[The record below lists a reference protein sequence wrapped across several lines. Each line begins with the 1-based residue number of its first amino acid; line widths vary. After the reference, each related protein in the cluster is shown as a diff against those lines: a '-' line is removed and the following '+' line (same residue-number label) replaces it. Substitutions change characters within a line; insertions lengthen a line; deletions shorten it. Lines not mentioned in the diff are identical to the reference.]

1 MMRLFALLCLLIVA
15 ALGWSGNSQPNR
27 KIAPGD
33 KIRMSI
39 PEEPSLSKVYS
50 VTNDGLML
58 IDFLGAVQVSNLTL
72 REAADKITNR
82 LLSDR
87 VLRKATVGMEFLN
100 EPAPSGSAVKVSGAV
115 KNTTPIPWVKGMRLA
130 DIIKNAVAENNADLG
145 QIALIR
151 ADKTRQ
157 TIDFAKYNPANN
169 NSNPEV
175 LPGDEVHVPVRS
187 GVVVPPPD
195 PNPGGTTNPGGGQ
208 TTNPGQGGTVTPP
221 TGPTA
226 GFVFVIGGV
235 NKPGSVPF
243 RAGMTLAD
251 AITAAGGFS
260 ARGDRAK
267 VRLERIDK
275 TTFNFDLT
283 TGGGSNPLTA
293 GDQVIVE
300 TVGQKRYI
308 QVNGSVTN
316 PGLVEYTE
324 GMTLSQAIMEA
335 GGLAGNTQ
343 PGDVTITSSVDG
355 RARKV
360 SFGDIIRGY
369 RGDTKLSP
377 GDILAVGGKAGT
389 GPAPQP
395 RPSASKKRTTDT
407 LIVAGAAALFI
418 WLLGR

>member
-15 ALGWSGNSQPNR
+15 ALGWSGNSQTNR

-39 PEEPSLSKVYS
+39 PEEPSLTKVYT

-100 EPAPSGSAVKVSGAV
+100 EPAPSGSTVKVSGAV
-115 KNTTPIPWVKGMRLA
+115 KNAAPIPWVKGMRLA

-145 QIALIR
+145 QIVLIR

-175 LPGDEVHVPVRS
+175 LPGDEVLVPTRS
-187 GVVVPPPD
+187 GAIVPPPVPD
-195 PNPGGTTNPGGGQ
+195 PNQTGAGGGQ
-208 TTNPGQGGTVTPP
+208 TSNPGQGGTVTPP

-235 NKPGSVPF
+235 NKPGSIPF

-251 AITAAGGFS
+251 AITGAGGFS
-260 ARGDRAK
+260 VRGDKAK

-283 TGGGSNPLTA
+283 TGGGTSPLSA

-300 TVGQKRYI
+300 TVGQRRYI
-308 QVNGSVTN
+308 QVNGSVAN
-316 PGLVEYTE
+316 PGLVEFTD

-343 PGDVTITSSVDG
+343 PGDVAITSSVDG
-355 RARKV
+355 RVRKV
-360 SFGDIIRGY
+360 NFGDIIRGY

-377 GDILAVGGKAGT
+377 GDILAVGGKAGS